1 MKKSIRNVILGVCCL
16 AWSFCLSADLLLAQT
31 SNTLVNNPAADTTTR
46 DTQSETA
53 LVLSGSN
60 VIAAFNDSGSG
71 VSANKG
77 TGFSRS
83 TDGGASFTDLG
94 TLPTDTFGDGGDP
107 VLARDNVSGTI
118 YLSTLPFDLLSARIQ
133 VFRSFDNGANFNV
146 PVNGAPGFGGGN
158 RLDKPWITVDN
169 FSGTGQGNVYLAFLN
184 AAAGL
189 KATGI
194 YLSRSQDGGLT
205 WSLMNGGFS
214 IAPSNVQGA
223 FVAIG
228 PDHAVYVFWYEGN
241 FTPREIRMR
250 KSTNLGIGFGST
262 ITVTTLTGT
271 GANGALDLN
280 GGFRTNSF
288 PQAAVNPVSGNIYVV
303 YNDCTANPCTT
314 TGADRGNIF
323 FRQSTDGGSTW
334 SAAVKINDD
343 NTTRDQWQP
352 ALAVTP
358 DGLHLFVGWYDRRLD
373 PANSLINTFGVAGA
387 ISGSAVTF
395 GSNFR
400 ITTQSFPVAIGQD
413 PGVPPTYMGDYDM
426 AVADNSFFYYTWG
439 DNRDS
444 NAFHANQPDV
454 RFKKISM
461 PVPFTFTDDPLAA
474 QVTPV
479 KAVHINELRD
489 DVNTLRSRNG
499 LAAFSYTDPT
509 LTVGT
514 TQVKVAHLT
523 ELRTALNG
531 VYDAQGKTQPTYTD
545 PTITA
550 GQTAIKK
557 AHIAEIR
564 SAVRAVE

>member
-1 MKKSIRNVILGVCCL
+1 MIV
-16 AWSFCLSADLLLAQT
+16 
-31 SNTLVNNPAADTTTR
+31 
-46 DTQSETA
+46 
-53 LVLSGSN
+53 
-60 VIAAFNDSGSG
+60 AFNDSGSTA
-71 VSANKG
+71 VSADKF

-94 TLPTDTFGDGGDP
+94 TLPAATFGDGGDP

-118 YLSTLPFDLLSARIQ
+118 YLSTVAFNLSGPRIH
-133 VFRSFDNGANFNV
+133 VFRSFDNGATFTA
-146 PVNGAPGFGGGN
+146 PVNGAPGFSGV
-158 RLDKPWITVDN
+158 LDKPWIAADN
-169 FSGTGQGNVYLAFLN
+169 FSGSGQGNVYLAFLN
-184 AAAGL
+184 AA
-189 KATGI
+189 TGI
-194 YLSRSQDGGLT
+194 FFTRSTDGGVS
-205 WSLMNGGFS
+205 WGPSGGTL
-214 IAPSNVQGA
+214 IALGTVQGA
-223 FVAIG
+223 FVAVG
-228 PDHAVYVFWYEGN
+228 SDHPVYVFWYEGS
-241 FTPREIRMR
+241 FSPREIRMR
-250 KSTNLGIGFGST
+250 KSTNLGVGFGPV
-262 ITVTTLTGT
+262 ITVTTLIGT
-271 GANGALDLN
+271 GVNGDLGLN
-280 GGFRTNSF
+280 GGFRTNSW
-288 PQAAVNPVSGNIYVV
+288 PQAAVNPVNGNIYVV
-303 YNDCTANPCTT
+303 HNDCTANPCST

-323 FRQSTDGGSTW
+323 FRQSTDGGSSW

-373 PANSLINTFGVAGA
+373 SANSLINTFGVVGT
-387 ISGSAVTF
+387 ISGSTVTF

-400 ITTQSFPVAIGQD
+400 IATQSFPPGVPGQD
-413 PGVPPTYMGDYDM
+413 PGVNEFYMGDYDM

-444 NAFHANQPDV
+444 NSFHANQPDV

-461 PVPFTFTDDPLAA
+461 PVPFTFTDDPLTA

-499 LAAFSYTDPT
+499 LAAFSYTDLT
-509 LTVGT
+509 LTVGA

-550 GQTAIKK
+550 GKTAIKK
-557 AHIAEIR
+557 AHITEIR
-564 SAVRAVE
+564 SAVKAVE